1 MHGVRSCEQMRAIA
15 SNCELRLWCGPNR
28 QKRQEEKRRKVEREG
43 EAEERRD
50 RQGDITQAKSEAAT
64 SADIRS
70 SLSEWVEQHTGYK
83 PSPWQPKEP
92 RG

>member
-1 MHGVRSCEQMRAIA
+1 MEFAAASKCEQLLATA
-15 SNCELRLWCGPNR
+15 SYGCGAVR
-28 QKRQEEKRRKVEREG
+28 TDKRGKRKKKRKVEREG